1 MEVEVIPAILVK
13 NREELIAQIEKVKP
27 SVTAVHVDIMDNVF
41 VPNKTVGL
49 EGLTDLPSGIS
60 YEFHW
65 MVKDPENWILKVP
78 GKHMHLV
85 HVEAISDWNKIKKAC
100 APDGK
105 IGLAINPPTPLE
117 KLYPYINDKEVK
129 KVLFMTVNPGFCG
142 QKYIPEVESK
152 VHALRAKFPE
162 LEIEVDGG
170 INPETSE
177 RASEAGANILAAS
190 SAIFKAK
197 NIPEAVQ
204 TIYESGI
211 RGRNKSQSCRCEK
224 MTTDANIPKLNTE
237 PPKQTLLE
245 ISPSVE
251 AGATKI
257 NDIKKL
263 YLLSNNIRQSIV
275 KMLHEAKS
283 GHPAGSM
290 GLADV
295 FTALYFNILTHDPKN
310 PNWEGR
316 DRCIL
321 SNGHV
326 CPGLYATLAEAGY
339 FPKEELM
346 TLRKLGSRL
355 QGHPHRE
362 TLPGIE
368 NSSGPLGQGLSIA
381 TGMALVGKR
390 EKKNW
395 RVYCIC
401 SDGEH
406 NEGQIWEAA
415 LLASKFKLGNL
426 VAIMDRNNIQ
436 IDGFTED
443 VLPLEPLEEKYRAFG
458 WYVINID
465 GHNIQQIISACNEAK
480 TIIDKPTMIIA
491 HTVPGKDIS
500 FMEFITE
507 WHGKSPGDKETTTA
521 LEDLE
526 EERKFYRDEEKEKT

>member
-1 MEVEVIPAILVK
+1 MDVEVIPAIFVK
-13 NREELIAQIEKVKP
+13 SREELLSHIEKVKP
-27 SVTAVHVDIMDNVF
+27 SVKTVHIDIMDDIF
-41 VPNKTVGL
+41 VPNKTIGL
-49 EGLTDLPSGIS
+49 ESLTNLPSGIS

-65 MVKDPENWILKVP
+65 MVKDPENWISKLP
-78 GKHMHLV
+78 GEYVHLV
-85 HVEAISDWNKIKKAC
+85 HVEAISDWNEIEKAL
-100 APDGK
+100 AVDGK
-105 IGLAINPPTPLE
+105 LGLAINPPTPIE
-117 KLYPYINDKEVK
+117 KLYPYINNKGVK
-129 KVLFMTVNPGFCG
+129 QVLFMTVNPGFCG

-152 VHALRAKFPE
+152 VKALRAKFPK

-170 INPETSE
+170 INLETSE
-177 RASEAGANILAAS
+177 RASEAGANVLAAS
-190 SAIFKAK
+190 SAIFMAK

-204 TIYESGI
+204 NIYESGI
-211 RGRNKSQSCRCEK
+211 RGKNKSQSTWCEK
-224 MTTDANIPKLNTE
+224 MTADADVPKLINE

-251 AGATKI
+251 VGAIKI
-257 NDIKKL
+257 TDIKKL
-263 YLLSNNIRQSIV
+263 YLLSNNIRQNIV
-275 KMLHEAKS
+275 KMLHAAKS

-295 FTALYFNILTHDPKN
+295 FTALYFNVLNHDPKN
-310 PNWEGR
+310 PSWDGR

-339 FPKEELM
+339 FPEEELM

-381 TGMALVGKR
+381 VGMALVAKR
-390 EKKNW
+390 EKKSW
-395 RVYCIC
+395 RVYCVC

-415 LLASKFKLGNL
+415 LLAAKFKLGNL

-443 VLPLEPLEEKYRAFG
+443 VLPLEPLDEKYRAFG
-458 WYVINID
+458 WHVINID

-521 LEDLE
+521 LEDLQ
-526 EERKFYRDEEKEKT
+526 EERKFYRDEEKE

>member
-1 MEVEVIPAILVK
+1 MEVEVRPAILVK
-13 NREELIAQIEKVKP
+13 DREELLEHIEKVKP
-27 SVTAVHVDIMDNVF
+27 SVKTVHIDIMDNIF

-49 EGLTDLPSGIS
+49 ESLTNLPSGIS

-65 MVKDPENWILKVP
+65 MVKDPENWISRVP

-85 HVEAISDWNKIKKAC
+85 HVETISDWTEIEKAR
-100 APDGK
+100 ADGAR
-105 IGLAINPPTPLE
+105 IGLAINPPTPIE
-117 KLYPYINDKEVK
+117 ELYPYINDKK
-129 KVLFMTVNPGFCG
+129 IDHVLVMTVNPGFSG
-142 QKYIPEVESK
+142 QKYIKEVELK
-152 VHALRAKFPE
+152 VNTLRAKFPE

-170 INPETSE
+170 INQETSE
-177 RASEAGANILAAS
+177 RASEAGANILAAA
-190 SAIFKAK
+190 SAIFMAK
-197 NIPEAVQ
+197 NVPEAVQ
-204 TIYESGI
+204 NIHEAGI
-211 RGRNKSQSCRCEK
+211 RGINKSLSYLGEK
-224 MTTDANIPKLNTE
+224 MATDVDIPKLTTD

-245 ISPSVE
+245 VNPSVG

-257 NDIKKL
+257 FDIKKL

-275 KMLHEAKS
+275 KMLHAAKS

-295 FTALYFNILTHDPKN
+295 FTALYFNVLNHDPKN
-310 PNWEGR
+310 PTWEGR
-316 DRCIL
+316 DRLIL

-326 CPGLYATLAEAGY
+326 CPGLYAAIAEAGY

-381 TGMALVGKR
+381 VGMALVAKR
-390 EKKNW
+390 EKKSW
-395 RVYCIC
+395 RVYCVC

-406 NEGQIWEAA
+406 NEGQIWEAV

-443 VLPLEPLEEKYRAFG
+443 VLPLEPLEEKYKAFG

-480 TIIDKPTMIIA
+480 TVIDKPTMIIA

-507 WHGKSPGDKETTTA
+507 WHGKSPGDKEAVTA

-526 EERKFYRDEEKEKT
+526 EERKFYREVKE

>member
-1 MEVEVIPAILVK
+1 MKVEVIPAILVK
-13 NREELIAQIEKVKP
+13 SREELLSQIEKVKQ
-27 SVTAVHVDIMDNVF
+27 SVTSVHIDIMDNIF
-41 VPNKTVGL
+41 VPNNTIGL
-49 EGLTDLPSGIS
+49 ESLTNLPSGII
-60 YEFHW
+60 YEIHW
-65 MVKDPENWILKVP
+65 MVKDPENWIAKIP
-78 GKHMHLV
+78 GKHTHLV
-85 HVEAISDWNKIKKAC
+85 HVETISDWSKIEKAL
-100 APDGK
+100 APGGK
-105 IGLAINPPTPLE
+105 IGLAINPPTPVE
-117 KLYPYINDKEVK
+117 KLFPYIADKGVK
-129 KVLFMTVNPGFCG
+129 QVLIMTVNPGFSG
-142 QKYIPEVESK
+142 QKYIAEVESK
-152 VHALRAKFPE
+152 IQALRSKFPN

-170 INPETSE
+170 INQETSE

-190 SAIFKAK
+190 SAIFMAK

-204 TIYESGI
+204 NIYESGS
-211 RGRNKSQSCRCEK
+211 RGIIKSQSGRDK
-224 MTTDANIPKLNTE
+224 MTSEDIAPKLITD

-245 ISPSVE
+245 INPSV
-251 AGATKI
+251 GVGTVKI
-257 NDIKKL
+257 FDLKKL

-275 KMLHEAKS
+275 KMLHAAKS
-283 GHPAGSM
+283 GHPAGAM

-295 FTALYFNILTHDPKN
+295 FTALYFNVLNHDPKN
-310 PNWEGR
+310 PSWEGR
-316 DRCIL
+316 DRFVL

-339 FPKEELM
+339 FPKEEIM

-381 TGMALVGKR
+381 VGMALVAKR
-390 EKKNW
+390 EKKSW
-395 RVYCIC
+395 RVYCVC

-406 NEGQIWEAA
+406 NEGQVWEAA

-458 WYVINID
+458 WHVINID

-480 TIIDKPTMIIA
+480 SIIDKPKMIIA

-507 WHGKSPGDKETTTA
+507 WHGKSPGDKEAITA

-526 EERKFYRDEEKEKT
+526 EQRKFYRDEKKE